1 MEEYTHE
8 NEVLLTG
15 TVLEPPEYSH
25 SNHAERFVRFP
36 LQVLRLSGQTD
47 ELAVLAPERLLR
59 RMTVEAGGRISVEA
73 VSYTHLVCAA
83 LVAVRGQRGDDR
95 RSGIL

>member
-59 RMTVEAGGRISVEA
+59 RMTVEAGGASAWRGS
-73 VSYTHLVCAA
+73 CALIIINPA
-83 LVAVRGQRGDDR
+83 RAAGW
-95 RSGIL
+95 

>member
-36 LQVLRLSGQTD
+36 LQVLRLPPNG
-47 ELAVLAPERLLR
+47 
-59 RMTVEAGGRISVEA
+59 
-73 VSYTHLVCAA
+73 
-83 LVAVRGQRGDDR
+83 
-95 RSGIL
+95 